1 MTIKKINKDY
11 LNDIKK
17 LYKEERWTLYLNDD
31 EKLNSALKNSEI
43 IGVFN
48 DTKLIGFLR
57 YLTDFEHILYVQDLI
72 VTKEWRREGI
82 GEKLIANLLDR
93 HPNIRS
99 IILITDISDKVSNSF
114 YEKIGFDKLGN
125 RGMISYI
132 K

>member
-17 LYKEERWTLYLNDD
+17 LYKEEGWILYLKDD

-48 DTKLIGFLR
+48 DRKLIGFLR

-72 VTKEWRREGI
+72 VTKGWRRDGI
-82 GEKLIANLLDR
+82 GEKLITNLLDK
-93 HPNIRS
+93 HQNIRS

-114 YEKIGFDKLGN
+114 YKKIGFDKLEN
-125 RGMISYI
+125 RGMVSYI

>member
-11 LNDIKK
+11 LDDIKK
-17 LYKEERWTLYLNDD
+17 LYKEEGWILYLNDD

-48 DTKLIGFLR
+48 DAKLIGFLR

-72 VTKEWRREGI
+72 VTKGWRRDGI
-82 GEKLIANLLDR
+82 GEKLITNLLDK
-93 HPNIRS
+93 HQNIRS

-114 YEKIGFDKLGN
+114 YKKIGFDKLEN
-125 RGMISYI
+125 RGMVSYI

>member
-17 LYKEERWTLYLNDD
+17 LYKEEGWILYLKDD

-48 DTKLIGFLR
+48 DSKLIGFLR

-72 VTKEWRREGI
+72 VTKGWRRDGI
-82 GEKLIANLLDR
+82 GEKLITNLLDK
-93 HPNIRS
+93 HQNIRS

-114 YEKIGFDKLGN
+114 YKKIGFDKLEN
-125 RGMISYI
+125 RGMVSYI